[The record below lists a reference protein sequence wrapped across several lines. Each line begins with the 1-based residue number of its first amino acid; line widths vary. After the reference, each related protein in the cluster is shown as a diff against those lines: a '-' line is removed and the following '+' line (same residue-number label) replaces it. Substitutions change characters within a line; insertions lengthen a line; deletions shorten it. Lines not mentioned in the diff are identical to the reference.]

1 MHISRLYKLFSNLKR
16 QIDGQIFYKARE
28 DISMEKNMKRSKE
41 KKSKKKIW
49 LWIIGSLLTI
59 LLIFLGTAYYTIQ
72 KTMNKINTPL
82 VETDD
87 TPDKTQKTITKKEP
101 FSVLMLGVDE
111 RKDDSGRS
119 DTMIV
124 ITVNP
129 EKQTMK
135 MLSIPRDT
143 RTEII
148 GHDTVDKIN
157 HAYAFGGVPMAMDT
171 VENLLDIPLDYYVFI
186 NMEGFLQIIDTLGG
200 VTIQNDMDLTYDS
213 YHYPEGEI
221 SLSGDEALIFSRIR
235 YEDPRGDFGRQIRQ
249 RQIIEAVM
257 KKASTP
263 SMLLKATDM
272 LDVVGDNV
280 RMNFTVKDLIQ
291 LQSIYKK
298 MDNNID
304 QLSFEAGE
312 GQMMNHIWYY
322 IPDETE
328 LQQIKTELKTHLE

>member
-1 MHISRLYKLFSNLKR
+1 
-16 QIDGQIFYKARE
+16 
-28 DISMEKNMKRSKE
+28 MEKNMKRMKE
-41 KKSKKKIW
+41 KKKMSKKKIW
-49 LWIIGSLLTI
+49 LWIVGSLLTI
-59 LLIFLGTAYYTIQ
+59 FLIFIGTAYYTIQ

-82 VETDD
+82 VEATDI
-87 TPDKTQKTITKKEP
+87 TEEAPKTMKKKEP
-101 FSVLMLGVDE
+101 FSVLLLGVDE
-111 RKDDSGRS
+111 RSNDSGRS

-200 VTIQNDMDLTYDS
+200 VTIENDMDLTYDS
-213 YHYPEGEI
+213 YHFPKGEL
-221 SLSGDEALIFSRIR
+221 SLNGDEALIFSRIR

-263 SMLLKATDM
+263 SVILKASDM

-298 MDNNID
+298 MDSSID
-304 QLSFEAGE
+304 QLSFEAEG
-312 GQMMNHIWYY
+312 GQMIDRIWYY
-322 IPDETE
+322 VPDETE
-328 LQQIKTELKTHLE
+328 LQQIQTELKTHLE

>member
-1 MHISRLYKLFSNLKR
+1 
-16 QIDGQIFYKARE
+16 
-28 DISMEKNMKRSKE
+28 MEKNMKRSKE
-41 KKSKKKIW
+41 KKSKKKLW
-49 LWIIGSLLTI
+49 LWIVGSLLTI
-59 LLIFLGTAYYTIQ
+59 FLIFIGTAYFTIQ

-82 VETDD
+82 LQTTDAAQLEE
-87 TPDKTQKTITKKEP
+87 KTVIKKEP

-143 RTEII
+143 RTEIV

-157 HAYAFGGVPMAMDT
+157 HAYAFGGVPMAVDT
-171 VENLLDIPLDYYVFI
+171 VENFLNIPIDYYVFI

-200 VTIQNDMDLTYDS
+200 VTINNDMDLTYDE
-213 YHYPEGEI
+213 YHYPKGEI
-221 SLSGDEALIFSRIR
+221 TLDGNEALIFSRIR

-263 SMLLKATDM
+263 STLLKATDM
-272 LDVVGDNV
+272 LTVLGDNV
-280 RMNFTVKDLIQ
+280 RMNFSVKELIQ
-291 LQSIYKK
+291 LQGIYKK
-298 MDNNID
+298 MDKDIE
-304 QLSFEAGE
+304 QLSFEKGDGE
-312 GQMMNHIWYY
+312 RINRIWYY
-322 IPDETE
+322 IPNEEE
-328 LQQIKTELKTHLE
+328 LQKIQADLKNHLQSK

>member
-1 MHISRLYKLFSNLKR
+1 
-16 QIDGQIFYKARE
+16 
-28 DISMEKNMKRSKE
+28 MEKNMKRSKE
-41 KKSKKKIW
+41 KKSKKKLW
-49 LWIIGSLLTI
+49 LWIVGSLLTI
-59 LLIFLGTAYYTIQ
+59 FLIFIGTAYFTIQ

-82 VETDD
+82 LQTTDAAQLEE
-87 TPDKTQKTITKKEP
+87 KTVIKKEP

-143 RTEII
+143 RTEIV

-157 HAYAFGGVPMAMDT
+157 HAYAFGGVPMAVDT
-171 VENLLDIPLDYYVFI
+171 VENFLNIPIDYYVFI

-200 VTIQNDMDLTYDS
+200 VTINNDMDLTYDE
-213 YHYPEGEI
+213 YHYPKGEI
-221 SLSGDEALIFSRIR
+221 TLDGNEALIFSRIR

-263 SMLLKATDM
+263 STLLKATDM
-272 LDVVGDNV
+272 LTVLGDNV
-280 RMNFTVKDLIQ
+280 RMNFSVKELIQ
-291 LQSIYKK
+291 LQGIYKK
-298 MDNNID
+298 MDKGIE
-304 QLSFEAGE
+304 QLSFEQGDGE
-312 GQMMNHIWYY
+312 RINRIWYY
-322 IPDETE
+322 IPNEEE
-328 LQQIKTELKTHLE
+328 LQKIQADLKTHLQGK

>member
-1 MHISRLYKLFSNLKR
+1 
-16 QIDGQIFYKARE
+16 
-28 DISMEKNMKRSKE
+28 MEKNTKRTKE

-49 LWIIGSLLTI
+49 LWIVGGLLTI
-59 LLIFLGTAYYTIQ
+59 FLIFIGTAYYTIQ

-82 VETDD
+82 IETTDES
-87 TPDKTQKTITKKEP
+87 KEQKIVTKKDP

-148 GHDTVDKIN
+148 GHNSVDKIN
-157 HAYAFGGVPMAMDT
+157 HAYAFGGVPMAVDT
-171 VENLLDIPLDYYVFI
+171 VKHFLDIPIDYYVFV
-186 NMEGFLQIIDTLGG
+186 NMDGFLQIIDTIGG
-200 VTIQNDMDLTYDS
+200 VTIDNDMDLTFDS
-213 YHYPEGEI
+213 YHYPKGEI
-221 SLSGDEALIFSRIR
+221 TLDGDNALIFSRIR

-249 RQIIEAVM
+249 RQIIEAVL
-257 KKASTP
+257 KKAS
-263 SMLLKATDM
+263 SKSSILLKASDM

-280 RMNFTVKDLIQ
+280 RMNFTMKDLIQ
-291 LQSIYKK
+291 LQSIYKN
-298 MDNNID
+298 MDGNLE
-304 QLSFEAGE
+304 QLSFKE
-312 GQMMNHIWYY
+312 GDGKRIDNIWYF
-322 IPDETE
+322 IPKETE
-328 LQQIKTELKTHLE
+328 LEKIKSELKAHLQ

>member
-1 MHISRLYKLFSNLKR
+1 MK
-16 QIDGQIFYKARE
+16 
-28 DISMEKNMKRSKE
+28 EKK

-49 LWIIGSLLTI
+49 LWIVGSLLTI
-59 LLIFLGTAYYTIQ
+59 FLIFIGTAYYTIQ

-82 VETDD
+82 VEATDI
-87 TPDKTQKTITKKEP
+87 TEEAPKTMKKKEP
-101 FSVLMLGVDE
+101 FSVLLLGVDE
-111 RKDDSGRS
+111 RSNDSGRS

-200 VTIQNDMDLTYDS
+200 VTIENDMDLTYDS
-213 YHYPEGEI
+213 YHFPKGEL
-221 SLSGDEALIFSRIR
+221 SLNGDEALIFSRIR

-263 SMLLKATDM
+263 SVILKASDM

-298 MDNNID
+298 MDSSIE
-304 QLSFEAGE
+304 QLSFEAE
-312 GQMMNHIWYY
+312 GGKMIDRIWYY
-322 IPDETE
+322 VPDETE
-328 LQQIKTELKTHLE
+328 LQQIQTELKTHLE

>member
-1 MHISRLYKLFSNLKR
+1 
-16 QIDGQIFYKARE
+16 
-28 DISMEKNMKRSKE
+28 MEKNMKRTKE
-41 KKSKKKIW
+41 KNSKKKIW
-49 LWIIGSLLTI
+49 LWIVGSLSVI
-59 LLIFLGTAYYTIQ
+59 FLIFIGNAYYTIQ

-82 VETDD
+82 IETTENADIE
-87 TPDKTQKTITKKEP
+87 QKIVTKKDP

-148 GHDTVDKIN
+148 GHDSVDKIN
-157 HAYAFGGVPMAMDT
+157 HAYAFGGVPMAVDT
-171 VENLLDIPLDYYVFI
+171 VKHFLDIPIDYYVFI
-186 NMEGFLQIIDTLGG
+186 NMEGFLQIIDTIGG
-200 VTIQNDMDLTYDS
+200 VTIDNDMDLTYDS
-213 YHYPEGEI
+213 YKFPKGEI
-221 SLSGDEALIFSRIR
+221 TLSGDEALIFSRIR

-257 KKASTP
+257 NKASKTP
-263 SMLLKATDM
+263 SILLKATDL

-280 RMNFTVKDLIQ
+280 RMNFTMKDLIQ

-298 MDNNID
+298 MDHNID
-304 QLSFEAGE
+304 QLSFKE
-312 GQMMNHIWYY
+312 GDGKRIDHIWYY
-322 IPDETE
+322 IPNETE
-328 LQQIKTELKTHLE
+328 LQKIQSELQESLK

>member
-1 MHISRLYKLFSNLKR
+1 
-16 QIDGQIFYKARE
+16 
-28 DISMEKNMKRSKE
+28 MKRSKE
-41 KKSKKKIW
+41 KKSKKKLW
-49 LWIIGSLLTI
+49 LWIVGSLLTI
-59 LLIFLGTAYYTIQ
+59 FLIFIGTAYFTIQ

-82 VETDD
+82 LQTTDAAQLEE
-87 TPDKTQKTITKKEP
+87 KTVIKKEP

-143 RTEII
+143 RTEIV

-157 HAYAFGGVPMAMDT
+157 HAYAFGGVPMAVDT
-171 VENLLDIPLDYYVFI
+171 VENFLNIPIDYYVFI

-200 VTIQNDMDLTYDS
+200 VTINNDMDLTYDE
-213 YHYPEGEI
+213 YHYPKGEI
-221 SLSGDEALIFSRIR
+221 TLDGNEALIFSRIR

-263 SMLLKATDM
+263 ATLLKATDM
-272 LDVVGDNV
+272 LTVLGDNV
-280 RMNFTVKDLIQ
+280 RMNFSVKELIQ
-291 LQSIYKK
+291 LQGIYKK
-298 MDNNID
+298 MDKGIE
-304 QLSFEAGE
+304 QLSFEKGDGE
-312 GQMMNHIWYY
+312 RINRIWYY
-322 IPDETE
+322 IPNEAE
-328 LQQIKTELKTHLE
+328 LQKIQTDLKKHLQSK

>member
-1 MHISRLYKLFSNLKR
+1 
-16 QIDGQIFYKARE
+16 
-28 DISMEKNMKRSKE
+28 MEKNMKRSKE

-49 LWIIGSLLTI
+49 LWIIASLLTI
-59 LLIFLGTAYYTIQ
+59 FFVVIGSAYITIQ

-82 VETDD
+82 LQTTDAAQQEE
-87 TPDKTQKTITKKEP
+87 KTVIKKDP
-101 FSVLMLGVDE
+101 FSVLLLGVDE
-111 RKDDSGRS
+111 RKEDSGRS

-124 ITVNP
+124 VTVNP

-143 RTEII
+143 RTEIV

-157 HAYAFGGVPMAMDT
+157 HAYAFGGVPMAVDT
-171 VENLLDIPLDYYVFI
+171 VEQFLNIPIDYYVFI

-200 VTIQNDMDLTYDS
+200 VTIDNDMDLTYNE
-213 YHYPEGEI
+213 YHYPKGEI
-221 SLSGDEALIFSRIR
+221 TLDGNEALIFSRIR

-263 SMLLKATDM
+263 STFLKASDM
-272 LDVVGDNV
+272 LDVLGDNV
-280 RMNFTVKDLIQ
+280 RMNFSVKDLLQ
-291 LQSIYKK
+291 LQSLYKK
-298 MDNNID
+298 MNADIE

-312 GQMMNHIWYY
+312 GERIHGIWYY
-322 IPDETE
+322 IPDDTE
-328 LQQIKTELKTHLE
+328 LQQIQLALKNHLNK

>member
-1 MHISRLYKLFSNLKR
+1 
-16 QIDGQIFYKARE
+16 
-28 DISMEKNMKRSKE
+28 MEKNMKRSKE
-41 KKSKKKIW
+41 KKSKKKLW
-49 LWIIGSLLTI
+49 LWIVGSLLTI
-59 LLIFLGTAYYTIQ
+59 FLIFIGTAYFTIQ

-82 VETDD
+82 LQTTDAAQLEE
-87 TPDKTQKTITKKEP
+87 KTVIKKEP

-143 RTEII
+143 RTEIV

-157 HAYAFGGVPMAMDT
+157 HAYAFGGVPMAVDT
-171 VENLLDIPLDYYVFI
+171 VENFLNIPIDYYVFI
-186 NMEGFLQIIDTLGG
+186 NMEGFLRIIDTLGG
-200 VTIQNDMDLTYDS
+200 VTINNDMDLTYDE
-213 YHYPEGEI
+213 YHYPKGEI
-221 SLSGDEALIFSRIR
+221 TLDGNEALIFSRIR

-263 SMLLKATDM
+263 STLLKATDM
-272 LDVVGDNV
+272 LTVLGDNV
-280 RMNFTVKDLIQ
+280 RMNFSVKELIQ
-291 LQSIYKK
+291 LQGIYKK
-298 MDNNID
+298 MDKDIE
-304 QLSFEAGE
+304 QLSFEKGDGE
-312 GQMMNHIWYY
+312 RINRIWYY
-322 IPDETE
+322 IPNEEE
-328 LQQIKTELKTHLE
+328 LQKIQADLKNHLQSK

>member
-1 MHISRLYKLFSNLKR
+1 
-16 QIDGQIFYKARE
+16 
-28 DISMEKNMKRSKE
+28 MKRSKE

-49 LWIIGSLLTI
+49 LWIVGSLLTI
-59 LLIFLGTAYYTIQ
+59 FLIFIGTAYYTIQ

-82 VETDD
+82 LETTGDEN
-87 TPDKTQKTITKKEP
+87 KEQKIVTKKDP

-111 RKDDSGRS
+111 RKNDSGRS

-129 EKQTMK
+129 EKHTMK

-148 GHDTVDKIN
+148 GHNSVDKIN
-157 HAYAFGGVPMAMDT
+157 HAYAFGGVPMAVNT
-171 VENLLDIPLDYYVFI
+171 VEHFLDIPIDYYVFI

-200 VTIQNDMDLTYDS
+200 VTINNDMDLTYDE
-213 YHYPEGEI
+213 YHYPKGEI
-221 SLSGDEALIFSRIR
+221 TLDGNEALIFSRIR

-263 SMLLKATDM
+263 STLLKATDM
-272 LDVVGDNV
+272 LTVLGDNV
-280 RMNFTVKDLIQ
+280 RMNFSVKELIQ
-291 LQSIYKK
+291 LQGIYKK
-298 MDNNID
+298 MDKDIE
-304 QLSFEAGE
+304 QLSFEKGDGE
-312 GQMMNHIWYY
+312 RINRIWYY
-322 IPDETE
+322 IPNEEE
-328 LQQIKTELKTHLE
+328 LQKIQADLKNHLQSK

>member
-1 MHISRLYKLFSNLKR
+1 
-16 QIDGQIFYKARE
+16 
-28 DISMEKNMKRSKE
+28 
-41 KKSKKKIW
+41 
-49 LWIIGSLLTI
+49 
-59 LLIFLGTAYYTIQ
+59 
-72 KTMNKINTPL
+72 MNKINTPL
-82 VETDD
+82 IQTTDAAQLEE
-87 TPDKTQKTITKKEP
+87 KTVIKKEP

-157 HAYAFGGVPMAMDT
+157 HAYAFGGVPMAVDT
-171 VENLLDIPLDYYVFI
+171 VENFLNIPIDYYVFI

-200 VTIQNDMDLTYDS
+200 VTINNDMDLTFDE
-213 YHYPEGEI
+213 YHFPEGEI
-221 SLSGDEALIFSRIR
+221 TLDGNEALIFSRIR

-257 KKASTP
+257 KK
-263 SMLLKATDM
+263 LL
-272 LDVVGDNV
+272 
-280 RMNFTVKDLIQ
+280 
-291 LQSIYKK
+291 
-298 MDNNID
+298 
-304 QLSFEAGE
+304 
-312 GQMMNHIWYY
+312 H
-322 IPDETE
+322 
-328 LQQIKTELKTHLE
+328 HLRY

>member
-1 MHISRLYKLFSNLKR
+1 
-16 QIDGQIFYKARE
+16 
-28 DISMEKNMKRSKE
+28 MKRSKE
-41 KKSKKKIW
+41 KKSKKKLW
-49 LWIIGSLLTI
+49 LWIVGSLLTI
-59 LLIFLGTAYYTIQ
+59 FLIFIGTAYFTIQ

-82 VETDD
+82 LQTTDAAQLEE
-87 TPDKTQKTITKKEP
+87 KTVIKKEP

-143 RTEII
+143 RTEIV

-157 HAYAFGGVPMAMDT
+157 HAYAFGGVPMAVDT
-171 VENLLDIPLDYYVFI
+171 VENFLNIPIDYYVFI

-200 VTIQNDMDLTYDS
+200 VTINNDMELIYDE
-213 YHYPEGEI
+213 YHYPKGEI
-221 SLSGDEALIFSRIR
+221 TLDGNEALIFSRIR

-263 SMLLKATDM
+263 STLLKATDM
-272 LDVVGDNV
+272 LTVLGDNV
-280 RMNFTVKDLIQ
+280 RMNFSVKELIQ
-291 LQSIYKK
+291 LQGIYKK
-298 MDNNID
+298 MDKGIE
-304 QLSFEAGE
+304 QLSFEQGDGE
-312 GQMMNHIWYY
+312 RINRIWYY
-322 IPDETE
+322 IPNEEE
-328 LQQIKTELKTHLE
+328 LQKIQADLKNHLQSK

>member
-1 MHISRLYKLFSNLKR
+1 
-16 QIDGQIFYKARE
+16 
-28 DISMEKNMKRSKE
+28 MEKNMKRMKE
-41 KKSKKKIW
+41 KKKKSKKKIW
-49 LWIIGSLLTI
+49 LWIVGSLLTI
-59 LLIFLGTAYYTIQ
+59 FLIFIGTAYYTIQ

-82 VETDD
+82 VEATDI
-87 TPDKTQKTITKKEP
+87 TEEAPKTMKKKEP
-101 FSVLMLGVDE
+101 FSVLLLGVDE
-111 RKDDSGRS
+111 RSNDSGRS

-200 VTIQNDMDLTYDS
+200 VTIENDMDLTYDS
-213 YHYPEGEI
+213 YHFPKGEL
-221 SLSGDEALIFSRIR
+221 SLNGDEALIFSRIR

-263 SMLLKATDM
+263 SVILKASDM

-298 MDNNID
+298 MDSSIE
-304 QLSFEAGE
+304 QLSFEAE
-312 GQMMNHIWYY
+312 GGKMIDRIWYY
-322 IPDETE
+322 VPDETE
-328 LQQIKTELKTHLE
+328 LQQIQTELKTHLE

>member
-1 MHISRLYKLFSNLKR
+1 MK
-16 QIDGQIFYKARE
+16 
-28 DISMEKNMKRSKE
+28 EKK

-49 LWIIGSLLTI
+49 LWIVGSLLTI
-59 LLIFLGTAYYTIQ
+59 FLIFIGTAYYTIQ

-82 VETDD
+82 VEATDI
-87 TPDKTQKTITKKEP
+87 TEEAPKTMKKKEP
-101 FSVLMLGVDE
+101 FSVLLLGVDE
-111 RKDDSGRS
+111 RSNDSGRS

-200 VTIQNDMDLTYDS
+200 VTIENDMDLTYDS
-213 YHYPEGEI
+213 YHFPKGEL
-221 SLSGDEALIFSRIR
+221 SLNGDEALIFSRIR

-263 SMLLKATDM
+263 SVILKASDM

-298 MDNNID
+298 MDSSID
-304 QLSFEAGE
+304 QLSFEAEG
-312 GQMMNHIWYY
+312 GQMIDRIWYY
-322 IPDETE
+322 VPDETE
-328 LQQIKTELKTHLE
+328 LQQIQTELKTHLE

>member
-1 MHISRLYKLFSNLKR
+1 
-16 QIDGQIFYKARE
+16 
-28 DISMEKNMKRSKE
+28 MEKNMKHSKE
-41 KKSKKKIW
+41 KKSKKKLW
-49 LWIIGSLLTI
+49 LWIVGSLLTI
-59 LLIFLGTAYYTIQ
+59 FLIFIGTAYFTIQ

-82 VETDD
+82 LQTTDAAQLEE
-87 TPDKTQKTITKKEP
+87 KTVIKKEP

-143 RTEII
+143 RTEIV

-157 HAYAFGGVPMAMDT
+157 HAYAFGGVPMAVDT
-171 VENLLDIPLDYYVFI
+171 VENFLNIPIDYYVFI

-200 VTIQNDMDLTYDS
+200 VTINNDMDLTYDE
-213 YHYPEGEI
+213 YHYPKGEI
-221 SLSGDEALIFSRIR
+221 TLDGNEALIFSRIR

-263 SMLLKATDM
+263 ATLLKATDM
-272 LDVVGDNV
+272 LTVLGDNV
-280 RMNFTVKDLIQ
+280 RMNFSVKELIQ
-291 LQSIYKK
+291 LQGIYKK
-298 MDNNID
+298 MDKGIE
-304 QLSFEAGE
+304 QLSFEQGDGE
-312 GQMMNHIWYY
+312 RINRIWYY
-322 IPDETE
+322 IPNEEE
-328 LQQIKTELKTHLE
+328 LQKIQADLKNHLQSK

>member
-1 MHISRLYKLFSNLKR
+1 MK
-16 QIDGQIFYKARE
+16 
-28 DISMEKNMKRSKE
+28 EKK

-49 LWIIGSLLTI
+49 LWIVGSLLTI
-59 LLIFLGTAYYTIQ
+59 FLIFIGTAYYTIQ

-82 VETDD
+82 VEATDI
-87 TPDKTQKTITKKEP
+87 TEEAPKTMKKKEP
-101 FSVLMLGVDE
+101 FSVLLLGVDE
-111 RKDDSGRS
+111 RSNDSGRS

-200 VTIQNDMDLTYDS
+200 VTIQNDMDLSYDS
-213 YHYPEGEI
+213 YHFPKGEL
-221 SLSGDEALIFSRIR
+221 SLNGDEALIFSRIR

-263 SMLLKATDM
+263 SVILKASDM

-298 MDNNID
+298 MDSSIE
-304 QLSFEAGE
+304 QLSFEAE
-312 GQMMNHIWYY
+312 GGKMIDRIWYY
-322 IPDETE
+322 VPDETE
-328 LQQIKTELKTHLE
+328 LQQIQTELKTHLE

>member
-1 MHISRLYKLFSNLKR
+1 
-16 QIDGQIFYKARE
+16 
-28 DISMEKNMKRSKE
+28 MEKKMQRSKK
-41 KKSKKKIW
+41 KKSKKKIM
-49 LWIIGSLLTI
+49 LWILGSLLVI
-59 LLIFLGTAYYTIQ
+59 FLVFLGTAYYTVQ

-82 VETDD
+82 LETNNVE
-87 TPDKTQKTITKKEP
+87 KEQKTITKKEP

-111 RKDDSGRS
+111 RKNDSGRS

-171 VENLLDIPLDYYVFI
+171 VENFLDIPLDYYVFI

-200 VTIQNDMDLTYDS
+200 VTIQNDMDLTYDT
-213 YHYPEGEI
+213 YHYPKGEV
-221 SLSGDEALIFSRIR
+221 SLNGDEALIFSRIR

-257 KKASTP
+257 RKASTP
-263 SMLLKATDM
+263 SVLLKATDM
-272 LDVVGDNV
+272 LDVVGENV
-280 RMNFTVKDLIQ
+280 RMNFSVKDLIQ
-291 LQSIYKK
+291 LQGIYKK
-298 MDNNID
+298 MNSDIV
-304 QLSFEAGE
+304 QLSFEEGAGTKID
-312 GQMMNHIWYY
+312 HIWYY
-322 IPDETE
+322 IPDESE
-328 LQQIKTELKTHLE
+328 LHKIQTELKTHLQ

>member
-1 MHISRLYKLFSNLKR
+1 
-16 QIDGQIFYKARE
+16 
-28 DISMEKNMKRSKE
+28 MKRSKE
-41 KKSKKKIW
+41 KKSKKKLW
-49 LWIIGSLLTI
+49 LWIVGSLLTI
-59 LLIFLGTAYYTIQ
+59 FLIFIGTAYFTIQ

-82 VETDD
+82 LQTTDAAQLEE
-87 TPDKTQKTITKKEP
+87 KTVIKKEP

-143 RTEII
+143 RTEIV

-157 HAYAFGGVPMAMDT
+157 HAYAFGGVPMAVDT
-171 VENLLDIPLDYYVFI
+171 VENFLNIPIDYYVFI

-200 VTIQNDMDLTYDS
+200 VTINNDMDLTYDE
-213 YHYPEGEI
+213 YHYPKGEI
-221 SLSGDEALIFSRIR
+221 TLDGNEALIFSRIR

-263 SMLLKATDM
+263 STLLKATDM
-272 LDVVGDNV
+272 LTVLGDNV
-280 RMNFTVKDLIQ
+280 RMNFSVKELIQ
-291 LQSIYKK
+291 LQGIYKK
-298 MDNNID
+298 MDKDIE
-304 QLSFEAGE
+304 QLSFEKGDGE
-312 GQMMNHIWYY
+312 RINRIWYY
-322 IPDETE
+322 IPNEEE
-328 LQQIKTELKTHLE
+328 LQKIQADLKNHLQSK

>member
-1 MHISRLYKLFSNLKR
+1 
-16 QIDGQIFYKARE
+16 
-28 DISMEKNMKRSKE
+28 MKRSKE
-41 KKSKKKIW
+41 KKSKKKLW
-49 LWIIGSLLTI
+49 LWIVGSLLTI
-59 LLIFLGTAYYTIQ
+59 FLIFIGTAYFTIQ

-82 VETDD
+82 LQTTDAAQLEE
-87 TPDKTQKTITKKEP
+87 KTVIKKEP

-143 RTEII
+143 RTEIV

-157 HAYAFGGVPMAMDT
+157 HAYAFGGVPMAVDT
-171 VENLLDIPLDYYVFI
+171 VENFLNIPIDYYVFI

-200 VTIQNDMDLTYDS
+200 VTINNDMDLTYDE
-213 YHYPEGEI
+213 YHYPKGEI
-221 SLSGDEALIFSRIR
+221 TLDGNEALIFSRIR

-263 SMLLKATDM
+263 ATLLKATDM
-272 LDVVGDNV
+272 LTVLGDNV
-280 RMNFTVKDLIQ
+280 RMNFSVKELIQ
-291 LQSIYKK
+291 LQGIYKK
-298 MDNNID
+298 MDKGIE
-304 QLSFEAGE
+304 QLSFEKGDGE
-312 GQMMNHIWYY
+312 RINRIWYY
-322 IPDETE
+322 IPNEAE
-328 LQQIKTELKTHLE
+328 LQKIQTDLKNHLQSK

>member
-1 MHISRLYKLFSNLKR
+1 
-16 QIDGQIFYKARE
+16 
-28 DISMEKNMKRSKE
+28 MEKKMKRSKE
-41 KKSKKKIW
+41 KKSKKKVI
-49 LWIIGSLLTI
+49 LWILGSLLV
-59 LLIFLGTAYYTIQ
+59 IFFVFIGTAYYTVQ

-82 VETDD
+82 LETNTVE
-87 TPDKTQKTITKKEP
+87 KEQKTITKKEP

-111 RKDDSGRS
+111 RENDSGRS

-148 GHDTVDKIN
+148 GHDSVDKIN

-171 VENLLDIPLDYYVFI
+171 VEDFLDIQLDYYVFI

-213 YHYPEGEI
+213 YHYPKGEVT
-221 SLSGDEALIFSRIR
+221 LNGDEALIFSRIR

-263 SMLLKATDM
+263 SVLLKATDM
-272 LDVVGDNV
+272 LDVVGENV
-280 RMNFTVKDLIQ
+280 RMNFSVKDLIQ
-291 LQSIYKK
+291 LQGIYKK
-298 MDNNID
+298 MNSGID
-304 QLSFEAGE
+304 QLSFEE
-312 GQMMNHIWYY
+312 GSGKKINQIWYF

-328 LQQIKTELKTHLE
+328 LQQIQTELKTHLQ

>member
-1 MHISRLYKLFSNLKR
+1 
-16 QIDGQIFYKARE
+16 
-28 DISMEKNMKRSKE
+28 MEKNMKRSKE
-41 KKSKKKIW
+41 KKSKKKLW
-49 LWIIGSLLTI
+49 LWIVGSLLTI
-59 LLIFLGTAYYTIQ
+59 FLIFIGTAYFTIQ

-82 VETDD
+82 LQTTDAAQLEE
-87 TPDKTQKTITKKEP
+87 KTVIKKEP

-143 RTEII
+143 RTEIV

-157 HAYAFGGVPMAMDT
+157 HAYAFGGVPMAVDT
-171 VENLLDIPLDYYVFI
+171 VENFLNIPIDYYVFI

-200 VTIQNDMDLTYDS
+200 VTINNDMDLTYDE
-213 YHYPEGEI
+213 YHYPKGEI
-221 SLSGDEALIFSRIR
+221 TLDGNEALIFSRIR

-263 SMLLKATDM
+263 STLLKATDM
-272 LDVVGDNV
+272 LTVLGDNV
-280 RMNFTVKDLIQ
+280 RMNFSVKELIQ
-291 LQSIYKK
+291 LQGIYKK
-298 MDNNID
+298 MDKDIE
-304 QLSFEAGE
+304 QLSFEKGDGE
-312 GQMMNHIWYY
+312 RINHIWYY
-322 IPDETE
+322 IPNEEE
-328 LQQIKTELKTHLE
+328 LQKIQADLKNHLQSK

>member
-1 MHISRLYKLFSNLKR
+1 
-16 QIDGQIFYKARE
+16 
-28 DISMEKNMKRSKE
+28 MEKNTKRTKE

-49 LWIIGSLLTI
+49 LWIVGGLLTI
-59 LLIFLGTAYYTIQ
+59 FLIFIGTAYYTIQ

-82 VETDD
+82 IETTDES
-87 TPDKTQKTITKKEP
+87 KEQKIVTKKDP

-148 GHDTVDKIN
+148 GHNSVDKIN
-157 HAYAFGGVPMAMDT
+157 HAYAFGGVPMAVDT
-171 VENLLDIPLDYYVFI
+171 VEHFLDIPIDYYVFV
-186 NMEGFLQIIDTLGG
+186 NMDGFLQIIDTIGG
-200 VTIQNDMDLTYDS
+200 VTIDNDMDLTFDS
-213 YHYPEGEI
+213 YHYPKGEI
-221 SLSGDEALIFSRIR
+221 TLDGDNALIFSRIR

-249 RQIIEAVM
+249 RQIIEAVL
-257 KKASTP
+257 KKAS
-263 SMLLKATDM
+263 SKSSILLKASDM

-280 RMNFTVKDLIQ
+280 RMNFTMKDLIQ
-291 LQSIYKK
+291 LQSIYKN
-298 MDNNID
+298 MDGNLE
-304 QLSFEAGE
+304 QLSFKE
-312 GQMMNHIWYY
+312 GDGKRIDNIWYF
-322 IPDETE
+322 IPKETE
-328 LQQIKTELKTHLE
+328 LEKIKSELKAHLQ

>member
-1 MHISRLYKLFSNLKR
+1 
-16 QIDGQIFYKARE
+16 
-28 DISMEKNMKRSKE
+28 MEKNMKRSKE
-41 KKSKKKIW
+41 KKSKKKLW
-49 LWIIGSLLTI
+49 LWIVGSLLTI
-59 LLIFLGTAYYTIQ
+59 FLIFIGTAYFTIQ

-82 VETDD
+82 LQTTDAAQLEE
-87 TPDKTQKTITKKEP
+87 KTVIKKEP

-143 RTEII
+143 RTEIV

-157 HAYAFGGVPMAMDT
+157 HAYAFGGVPMAVDT
-171 VENLLDIPLDYYVFI
+171 VENFLNIPIDYYVFI

-200 VTIQNDMDLTYDS
+200 VTINNDMDLTYDE
-213 YHYPEGEI
+213 YHYPKGEI
-221 SLSGDEALIFSRIR
+221 TLNGNEALIFSRIR

-263 SMLLKATDM
+263 STLLKATDM
-272 LDVVGDNV
+272 LTVLGDNV
-280 RMNFTVKDLIQ
+280 RMNFSVKELIQ
-291 LQSIYKK
+291 LQGIYKK
-298 MDNNID
+298 MDKDIE
-304 QLSFEAGE
+304 QLSFEQGDGE
-312 GQMMNHIWYY
+312 RINRIWYY
-322 IPDETE
+322 IPNEEE
-328 LQQIKTELKTHLE
+328 LQKIQADLKTHLQSK

>member
-1 MHISRLYKLFSNLKR
+1 
-16 QIDGQIFYKARE
+16 
-28 DISMEKNMKRSKE
+28 MEKNMKRMKE
-41 KKSKKKIW
+41 KKKKSKKKIW
-49 LWIIGSLLTI
+49 LWIVGSLLTI
-59 LLIFLGTAYYTIQ
+59 FLIFIGTAYYTIQ

-82 VETDD
+82 VEATDI
-87 TPDKTQKTITKKEP
+87 TEEAPKTMKKKEP
-101 FSVLMLGVDE
+101 FSVLLLGVDE
-111 RKDDSGRS
+111 RSNDSGRS

-200 VTIQNDMDLTYDS
+200 VTIENDMDLTYDS
-213 YHYPEGEI
+213 YHFPKGEL
-221 SLSGDEALIFSRIR
+221 SLNGDEALIFSRIR

-263 SMLLKATDM
+263 SVILKASDM

-298 MDNNID
+298 MDNSID
-304 QLSFEAGE
+304 QLSFEAEG
-312 GQMMNHIWYY
+312 GQMIDRIWYY
-322 IPDETE
+322 VPDETE
-328 LQQIKTELKTHLE
+328 LQQIQTELKTHLE

>member
-1 MHISRLYKLFSNLKR
+1 
-16 QIDGQIFYKARE
+16 
-28 DISMEKNMKRSKE
+28 MEKNMKRSKE
-41 KKSKKKIW
+41 KKSKKKLW
-49 LWIIGSLLTI
+49 LWIVGSLLTI
-59 LLIFLGTAYYTIQ
+59 FLIFIGTAYFTIQ

-82 VETDD
+82 LQTTDAAQLEE
-87 TPDKTQKTITKKEP
+87 KTVIKKEP

-143 RTEII
+143 RTEIV

-157 HAYAFGGVPMAMDT
+157 HAYAFGGVPMAVDT
-171 VENLLDIPLDYYVFI
+171 VENFLNIPIDYYVFI

-200 VTIQNDMDLTYDS
+200 VTINNDMDLTYDE
-213 YHYPEGEI
+213 YHYPKGEI
-221 SLSGDEALIFSRIR
+221 TLDGNEALIFSRIR

-263 SMLLKATDM
+263 STLLKATDM
-272 LDVVGDNV
+272 LTVLGDNV
-280 RMNFTVKDLIQ
+280 RMNFSVKELIQ
-291 LQSIYKK
+291 LQGIYKK
-298 MDNNID
+298 MDKGIE
-304 QLSFEAGE
+304 QLSFEQGDGE
-312 GQMMNHIWYY
+312 RINRIWYY
-322 IPDETE
+322 IPNEEE
-328 LQQIKTELKTHLE
+328 LQKIQADLKNHLQSK